1 VLSAIENRD
10 KLQQA
15 LGRIFKSVLKPER
28 VKAVKIT
35 SVRGNVVSGFLL
47 THCPVGDRDN
57 WKDFEAHIPN
67 NEVDPAVYMIVDGR
81 RFKSTLLDKGK
92 YEFNSK
98 TFTSQNGNQAG
109 LAS

>member
-1 VLSAIENRD
+1 M
-10 KLQQA
+10 
-15 LGRIFKSVLKPER
+15 
-28 VKAVKIT
+28 
-35 SVRGNVVSGFLL
+35 SGFLL
-47 THCPVGDRDN
+47 TYCPVGDRDN
-57 WKDFEAHIPN
+57 WKDFEAHIPD

-98 TFTSQNGNQAG
+98 TFTSQNGNQGG